1 MIKNY
6 TFKLFN
12 TSSNTNIGFNLLN
25 NSTYNN
31 MHFLFMYEITLI
43 FKECLDDNIITG
55 YLNNVKLYVI
65 QFENILR
72 KIQILINKHKV
83 FKNYKRYSSYLAL
96 QNLLI
101 KMDTLIYE
109 KDLQKKYDNL
119 VISCEQHS
127 INICTKKTDNSQV
140 SLQIETVIKIEYFHY
155 ILKYGLPKD
164 GLFLP
169 SLLAEFLVPCSC

>member
-12 TSSNTNIGFNLLN
+12 TSSNSNIGFNLLN
-25 NSTYNN
+25 NSSTYNN
-31 MHFLFMYEITLI
+31 ITFLFINEITLI
-43 FKECLDDNIITG
+43 FKECLDDNIVTG
-55 YLNNVKLYVI
+55 YLNNITLYVM
-65 QFENILR
+65 QFENLLR

-83 FKNYKRYSSYLAL
+83 FKNYKQYSSYLAL

-109 KDLQKKYDNL
+109 KDLQKRYDNL
-119 VISCEQHS
+119 VISSNQS
-127 INICTKKTDNSQV
+127 QIVISMKKTDNTQV
-140 SLQIETVIKIEYFHY
+140 SLQVNTVIKKEYFDY

-169 SLLAEFLVPCSC
+169 SLLAEFLI